1 MGQAAAKAAFT
12 RCFWVLLTVTAGT
25 AVLMA
30 LLLPDGL
37 TLGASIRTGAVAREP
52 FDEVL
57 VHACEVAVCGCA
69 AWLWLAT
76 VVMTADV
83 ARGRK
88 RNTLGVPRAWRR
100 LVLAACGVGLA
111 AGLGAPAHAGDGSGA
126 SRVEG
131 LPLPDRATTMTHVS
145 QVFARAAAHQS
156 SVQEGG
162 ASDARPQVVV
172 VRPGDTLWDLAR
184 AELPPGA
191 DDATVA
197 AHVRRIHRANRA
209 VIGAN
214 PDLIRPHQ
222 RLRMPPTTREETR

>member
-1 MGQAAAKAAFT
+1 MGQTAAKATFS
-12 RCFWVLLTVTAGT
+12 RCLWVLLTVTAGT
-25 AVLMA
+25 VVLMA

-37 TLGASIRTGAVAREP
+37 MLGASIRTGAVAREP
-52 FDEVL
+52 FDAVL

-76 VVMTADV
+76 LVVTADAV
-83 ARGRK
+83 RGRE
-88 RNTLGVPRAWRR
+88 RTTRGVPPAWRR

-131 LPLPDRATTMTHVS
+131 LPFPDRAATTTHVS
-145 QVFARAAAHQS
+145 QVFARAASRHGEARS
-156 SVQEGG
+156 SRHEP
-162 ASDARPQVVV
+162 AIVV
-172 VRPGDTLWDLAR
+172 VRPGDTLWALAR
-184 AELPPGA
+184 TGLPPEA
-191 DDATVA
+191 DDTAVA
-197 AHVRRIHRANRA
+197 ARVHQIHRANRG

-222 RLRMPPTTREETR
+222 RLRMPPITREETR